1 VKLAMAAAAA
11 VTAFSGAMPGPELPQ
26 GWRALQIARV
36 PPAELALVAEQGATV
51 LRVRTDA
58 SAGAAAYALRQ
69 EPGEAPVLA
78 WRWKVERALE
88 RSDLRTREADDF
100 VARVYVFFDVPE
112 TDLPLFTR
120 VRMHVARLLYGAE
133 LPTAALCY
141 VWDNR
146 EPPGASLWSAYTDR
160 VRVVVL
166 ESGNARAG
174 TWVAER
180 RDVAADFRDA
190 FGHEPPAITGI
201 AAGADTDQTRERS
214 TAWFGDFRL
223 EPRR

>member
-1 VKLAMAAAAA
+1 MKLAMAAAAA
-11 VTAFSGAMPGPELPQ
+11 VTAFSGAMPGAELPQ
-26 GWRALQIARV
+26 GWRALQVARV
-36 PPAELALVAEQGATV
+36 PPAELTLVAEQGATV

-78 WRWKVERALE
+78 WRWKVERSLE
-88 RSDLRTREADDF
+88 GADLRTRAGDDF
-100 VARVYVFFDVPE
+100 AARVYVFFDVPE
-112 TDLPLFTR
+112 EDLPLFAR
-120 VRMHVARLLYGAE
+120 LRMHLARLLHGAE

-146 EPPGASLWSAYTDR
+146 
-160 VRVVVL
+160 
-166 ESGNARAG
+166 
-174 TWVAER
+174 
-180 RDVAADFRDA
+180 
-190 FGHEPPAITGI
+190 EPPAITGI